1 MLRLQC
7 DRYATIDPMTPPS
20 AQPKPT
26 TETHLQ
32 QTLNSA
38 LNELVTDSALA
49 AIFHQEKGPLIG
61 HASRGFTPRDV
72 QAILRT
78 LSTQAVAAL
87 APTSQDQDGG
97 RPIPLR
103 LITPSA
109 KSLLGIP
116 LRHLN
121 RCYGYLVIGRK
132 EGAAFAKKE
141 KSLLDQA
148 SEGITKALDRE
159 ALFNTNVVMSRPYVA
174 QEPVP
179 AQQAGAEMFTALTT
193 HFSPELQGKVESL
206 LTEATQFLT
215 YDRAWACYYDPL
227 AGNVEVLGIVGDIK
241 GDQKDTRKDLKPGH
255 RLPLDSSA
263 AGWAI
268 RHRKPRIDHDLAS
281 TQGRFLDHKHLF
293 KDRFLSS
300 LVVPVFVRGQVCG
313 TFTLGSKEPQHYQV
327 TDARTLEPII
337 LKLADLLQTSAP
349 PAPSPAP
356 VTDTGQSFPQAPV
369 AVSSEPIIRKQERQA
384 ALGEFSAFLAT
395 EVREPLAYIRAQLEE
410 VTGEGILDF
419 DPQTRVENAMRDL
432 FRIEAILN
440 EILDFAKPL
449 ELNRRLCR
457 IPEILESALVVVGT
471 DFEVTRVH
479 VTKDYANVIAPVR
492 ADEAKLQQAFLSI
505 FKNAGEAM
513 TSGGHLHIQVT
524 QHRAG
529 RGLEVQILIRNDGA
543 PIPAEIVDKVFE
555 PFFTTKRSGTGL
567 GLVTV
572 KKIVEEH
579 GGSITIGSAPGEGTT
594 VIIRLPGVSRGPSFR
609 HRRHSRRPPRRTN

>member
-1 MLRLQC
+1 
-7 DRYATIDPMTPPS
+7 MTTS
-20 AQPKPT
+20 AAQSKPT
-26 TETHLQ
+26 PDTHLQ
-32 QTLNSA
+32 RTLNSA
-38 LNELVTDSALA
+38 LNDLAMDSALA
-49 AIFHQEKGPLIG
+49 AIFHQEKGPLVG

-78 LSTQAVAAL
+78 LSTQAAATL
-87 APTSQDQDGG
+87 AQTGQDQDGG
-97 RPIPLR
+97 RTIRLR
-103 LITPSA
+103 LITPGA
-109 KSLLGIP
+109 KMLLGIP

-141 KSLLDQA
+141 KTLLDQA
-148 SEGITKALDRE
+148 SDGITKALERE
-159 ALFNTNVVMSRPYVA
+159 GLFNTSVVLSRPYVA

-179 AQQAGAEMFTALTT
+179 PQQTGAEIFTALTT
-193 HFSPELQGKVESL
+193 HFSPELQGKI
-206 LTEATQFLT
+206 EAVLAEANQFVA
-215 YDRAWACYYDPL
+215 YERAWACYYDPL
-227 AGNVEVLGIVGDIK
+227 AGNVEVLGMAGDTK
-241 GDQKDTRKDLKPGH
+241 GDQKDTRKDLKPGQ
-255 RLPLDSSA
+255 RLTLDSSA
-263 AGWAI
+263 AGWAV
-268 RHRKPRIDHDLAS
+268 RHRKPRVDHDLAS

-300 LVVPVFVRGQVCG
+300 LVVPFFVRGQVGG
-313 TFTLGSKEPQHYQV
+313 TLTLGSREPQRYQA

-337 LKLADLLQTSAP
+337 LKLADLLQAPAP
-349 PAPSPAP
+349 PASTPAP
-356 VTDTGQSFPQAPV
+356 ITEAGEAVPEPPV
-369 AVSSEPIIRKQERQA
+369 AISSEPLIRKQERQA
-384 ALGEFSAFLAT
+384 AIGEFSAFLAT
-395 EVREPLAYIRAQLEE
+395 EVREPLAAIRSQLEE

-432 FRIEAILN
+432 IRIEAILN

-471 DFEVTRVH
+471 DLEVTRIQ

-492 ADEAKLQQAFLSI
+492 ADEAKLQQVFLSI

-513 TSGGHLHIQVT
+513 TPGGHLHIQVT

-529 RGLEVQILIRNDGA
+529 RGIEVQILIKNDGA

-567 GLVTV
+567 GLATV

-579 GGSITIGSAPGEGTT
+579 GGSIAIGSAPGEGTT
-594 VIIRLPGVSRGPSFR
+594 VTIRLPGVSRGPAFR
-609 HRRHSRRPPRRTN
+609 HRGRSRRPPRRPN

>member
-1 MLRLQC
+1 M
-7 DRYATIDPMTPPS
+7 
-20 AQPKPT
+20 
-26 TETHLQ
+26 
-32 QTLNSA
+32 
-38 LNELVTDSALA
+38 DSALA
-49 AIFHQEKGPLIG
+49 AIFHQEKGPLVG

-78 LSTQAVAAL
+78 LSAQAVAAL
-87 APTSQDQDGG
+87 APTSQDQDDG
-97 RPIPLR
+97 RTIRLR
-103 LITPSA
+103 LITPGA

-141 KSLLDQA
+141 KGLLDQA
-148 SEGITKALDRE
+148 SDGITKALDRE
-159 ALFNTNVVMSRPYVA
+159 GLFNTNVVMSRPYVA
-174 QEPVP
+174 LEPVP
-179 AQQAGAEMFTALTT
+179 PQQTGAEIFTALTT
-193 HFSPELQGKVESL
+193 HFSPELQGKI
-206 LTEATQFLT
+206 EAVLAEANQFVA

-227 AGNVEVLGIVGDIK
+227 AGNVEVLGMAGDTK
-241 GDQKDTRKDLKPGH
+241 SEQKDTKKDLKPGH
-255 RLPLDSSA
+255 RLTLDSSA
-263 AGWAI
+263 AGWAV
-268 RHRKPRIDHDLAS
+268 RHRKPRVDHDLAS

-300 LVVPVFVRGQVCG
+300 LVVPFFVRGQVGG
-313 TFTLGSKEPQHYQV
+313 TLTLGSKEAQRYQA
-327 TDARTLEPII
+327 TDARTLEPVI
-337 LKLADLLQTSAP
+337 LKLADLLQTPAP
-349 PAPSPAP
+349 PAPTPAP
-356 VTDTGQSFPQAPV
+356 LNEAGEPAPQQPV

-384 ALGEFSAFLAT
+384 AVGEFSAFLAT
-395 EVREPLAYIRAQLEE
+395 EIREPLASIRSQLEE

-432 FRIEAILN
+432 IRIEAILN

-471 DFEVTRVH
+471 DLEVTRIH
-479 VTKDYANVIAPVR
+479 VTKDYANIIAPVR
-492 ADEAKLQQAFLSI
+492 ADEAKLQQVFLSI

-513 TSGGHLHIQVT
+513 TPGGHLHIQVT

-529 RGLEVQILIRNDGA
+529 RGIEVQILIKNDGS

-567 GLVTV
+567 GLATV

-579 GGSITIGSAPGEGTT
+579 GGSIAIGSMPGEGTT
-594 VIIRLPGVSRGPSFR
+594 VTIRLPGVSRGPAFR
-609 HRRHSRRPPRRTN
+609 HRGRSRRPPRRPN